1 MNTQTK
7 PQTWGI
13 LDAITGGLSKPSKMP
28 CHSWSIPAEECAV
41 GSLLRKVPGSTCSG
55 CYALKGRYV
64 FPNVRAALRRR
75 LQAWRSDRPG
85 WATRMTVSI
94 LKTGQPYFRWFD
106 SGDLQGVDMLRDIV
120 EVCRQTPGVA
130 HWLPTRERDVLKE
143 YRASGGELPDNLTV
157 RLSAPMV
164 GAALEPANRGPLKD
178 IPVSMVHTD
187 TPEPG
192 AFRCPAPDQ
201 KGKCLDCR
209 ACWTQGIA
217 QVSYAA
223 H

>member
-1 MNTQTK
+1 MLPK
-7 PQTWGI
+7 ETWSA
-13 LDAITGGLSKPSKMP
+13 LDARTGGLSKPSKMP

-41 GSLLRKVPGSTCSG
+41 GSLLRKIPGSTCSG
-55 CYALKGRYV
+55 CYALKGNYKRYPKV
-64 FPNVRAALRRR
+64 GEALRRR
-75 LQAWRSDRPG
+75 LAAWRNDRPG
-85 WATRMTVSI
+85 WVLAMAGSI
-94 LKTGQPYFRWFD
+94 GKAAQPVFRWFD

-120 EVCRQTPGVA
+120 EVCELTPQVN
-130 HWLPTRERDVLKE
+130 HWLPTRERDVLKTF
-143 YRASGGELPDNLTV
+143 RASGGILPDNLTV

-192 AFRCPAPDQ
+192 AYRCPAPDQ